1 MPVVTDSTIKVSVV
15 VLHWEKVSAVVLQW
29 EKVSVVDLY
38 GRLRDSLMNR
48 LTKFFLKYSWKN
60 VWIIYDK

>member
-1 MPVVTDSTIKVSVV
+1 VPVVTDSTIKVSVV

-48 LTKFFLKYSWKN
+48 LTKFFLKYS
-60 VWIIYDK
+60 